1 MCPNLGRLYRMETT
15 HDITLGDTRRIASAV
30 VLQSGG
36 TAHGS
41 RCCDLVAQLSKVL
54 QSVKIAPAVIQFG
67 NIAPNRAGA
76 MFSLMSHAFDD
87 TANRCAL
94 FVGMANG
101 TISVS
106 AALDLMDDYDI
117 QLTNEEIIELLAMQS
132 SATVATVRSW
142 ARVHALAAL
151 IQYATEYMST
161 GIMEARTNCLR
172 MLADIRAYKAPLAI
186 VAAMLTLLA
195 VLLLQLATLQFPDG
209 PQPPDITSVVSLL
222 IASAVL
228 APRAPQFMPSSGS
241 VSTGC
246 RLVGLHG

>member
-1 MCPNLGRLYRMETT
+1 METM
-15 HDITLGDTRRIASAV
+15 HDITPSDTRRIARVV
-30 VLQSGG
+30 VLQNGG

-41 RCCDLVAQLSKVL
+41 QCRDLVAQLSNVL

-67 NIAPNRAGA
+67 TITPNRPGAG
-76 MFSLMSHAFDD
+76 FSLMSHAFDD

-117 QLTNEEIIELLAMQS
+117 QLTNTETIALFVMQS
-132 SATVATVRSW
+132 SATAATVRNW
-142 ARVHALAAL
+142 ARAHALAAL
-151 IQYATEYMST
+151 IQYATEYVSAGML
-161 GIMEARTNCLR
+161 EARTDYLR
-172 MLADIRAYKAPLAI
+172 MLADIRAYKAPSAI
-186 VAAMLTLLA
+186 VAAMLALLA

-209 PQPPDITSVVSLL
+209 PHPPDITPVVSLL

-241 VSTGC
+241 VSTGS
-246 RLVGLHG
+246 RLAGLHG